1 MEYEK
6 LTAIIS
12 DVLNINPED
21 ITPESSFVNDFGA
34 DSLDLFQLILK
45 IEEEF
50 GLEIPSEAADGIV
63 TVSDAEELLKRQ

>member
-34 DSLDLFQLILK
+34 DSLPSMIRILSTERKSKKNSAWKFQVRRLMESLRFPTRK
-45 IEEEF
+45 NC
-50 GLEIPSEAADGIV
+50 
-63 TVSDAEELLKRQ
+63 